1 MNNFTM
7 FQQATIDIYNLE
19 NYTFGVKDPQHEKD
33 KSVADRLS
41 RMKGTNNFPFFDDR
55 LNR

>member
-19 NYTFGVKDPQHEKD
+19 NYTFGAKDPQHEKD

-41 RMKGTNNFPFFDDR
+41 RMKGTNNLFIP
-55 LNR
+55 